1 MFKVSLYAIG
11 AIPKGP
17 FEEIASEFEKRLG
30 KFSDYAERVFKDE
43 EKLVEAIPSDAVLIV
58 LDAAG
63 KELGSEAFAQKLSSY
78 IDAGDKLIFIL
89 GGPHGL
95 SPELKKRAHLCL
107 SLSQMT
113 TTHDLAHLFFL
124 EQLYRAFTIVKGVTY
139 HY

>member
-1 MFKVSLYAIG
+1 MKVTLSAVG
-11 AIPKGP
+11 PFPKGAFMEIRDEFHKRLKKFVD
-17 FEEIASEFEKRLG
+17 FEERS
-30 KFSDYAERVFKDE
+30 FKDTDRLLE
-43 EKLVEAIPSDAVLIV
+43 GLPEDGLLIV

-63 KELGSEAFAQKLSSY
+63 KEFTSEAFAEKLSTY
-78 IDAGDKLIFIL
+78 IDRGERLNFIL

-95 SPELKKRAHLCL
+95 PEELKKRAHLCL

-124 EQLYRAFTIVKGVTY
+124 EQLYRAFTIVKGIQY

>member
-1 MFKVSLYAIG
+1 MMKVELFTVGSF
-11 AIPKGP
+11 PRGP
-17 FEEIASEFEKRLG
+17 FMDIGSDFQKRLG
-30 KFSDYAERVFKDE
+30 KFVNFVECSFKDE
-43 EKLVEAIPSDAVLIV
+43 ERLVEALPVGSIVIV
-58 LDAAG
+58 LDALG
-63 KELGSEAFAQKLSSY
+63 KTWSSEVFAAKLGEF
-78 IDAGDKLIFIL
+78 IDRGDKLVFIL

-95 SPELKKRAHLCL
+95 SPALKKRAHLQL

>member
-1 MFKVSLYAIG
+1 MFKVSLFTVG
-11 AIPKGP
+11 TIPKGP
-17 FEEIASEFEKRLG
+17 FLEIAQEFQKRLG
-30 KFSDYAERVFKDE
+30 KFSDYGERSFKDE
-43 EKLVEAIPSDAVLIV
+43 AKLVEAIPSGSVVIV

-63 KELGSEAFAQKLSSY
+63 KEMTSESLAAKLSSY
-78 IDAGDKLIFIL
+78 IDAGDKLVFVL

-95 SPELKKRAHLCL
+95 SNDLKKRAHLCL

-124 EQLYRAFTIVKGVTY
+124 EQLYRGFTIVKGIQY